1 MSHEA
6 DGGESGEEPRQDAR
20 SAVDGEALRER
31 VYATFTGLAIVLV
44 QSSSVDHI
52 SPVRAIVTLAV
63 GILAIAAAGFA
74 AQLVAEVAT
83 TSRFPDREEF
93 RRMFRV
99 SGSAIASA
107 AVPVLVLVLAAFG
120 IIDLGLALGLASV
133 VYVLILG
140 LVGYI
145 AVRRTRAPWW
155 QQLVA
160 LGALVALGVAVI
172 VIQQIAHGH

>member
-1 MSHEA
+1 MSYET
-6 DGGESGEEPRQDAR
+6 ESAGTRP
-20 SAVDGEALRER
+20 SADGEALRER

-52 SPVRAIVTLAV
+52 SPARAIVTLAV

-83 TSRFPDREEF
+83 TSRFPDREEL

-107 AVPVLVLVLAAFG
+107 AVPILVLLLAVFG
-120 IIDLGLALGLASV
+120 VIDLGLALGLASI
-133 VYVLILG
+133 VYVVILG

-145 AVRRTRAPWW
+145 AVRRTRSPWW

-160 LGALVALGVAVI
+160 LGALVALGLAVI
-172 VIQQIAHGH
+172 AIQQIAHGH